1 MYSEVDKLVSY
12 VSRGIA
18 PKYTEEMDASILVI
32 NQKCIRDF
40 SLNFELARRHDLS
53 KKKINELKILQ
64 NHDVVVNSTGVGTLG
79 RVAQFNSLSVKASFD
94 SHVTVLRPNEDKIDP
109 IYFGYLIKSKQ
120 STIESFAEGST
131 GQTEL
136 SKSAISS
143 MGLKYIEGRKEQKL
157 IANFLLSLDR
167 KIALNKKMNATL
179 EAMAQALFKSWFVD
193 FDPVKAKLAAVR
205 CGRDPEKAAMAA
217 IACKLVVPPGK
228 PKPDNLEEK
237 LPSAEAIDAAIASL
251 DALSEEQMQSLKE
264 KAAHFPSD
272 FIESELGLIP
282 QGWKIRKFTDFLSF
296 DIGGDWGKEIFDDK
310 HTINAFIIRG
320 TDFKGLKHSGSLK
333 NIPKR
338 WVELKKI
345 KRRKIESGD
354 ILIEISGGSPTQST
368 GRSIYIKN
376 EIIQLLDLDAEPASF
391 CRLFRPLSKIY
402 GIFISQHLDYIY
414 EKGKMWSYQN
424 QSTGISNFQTKR
436 FLNEELV
443 INPQERILEMY
454 FSITDS
460 MIETNLNKQINT
472 LSQLRDA
479 LLPKLLSGEISVASD

>member
-40 SLNFELARRHDLS
+40 SLNFKLARRHDLS

-205 CGRDPEKAAMAA
+205 SGRDPEKAAMAA

-251 DALSEEQMQSLKE
+251 ETLSEEQMLSLKE

-282 QGWKIRKFTDFLSF
+282 QGWEIKSLSEV
-296 DIGGDWGKEIFDDK
+296 GMK
-310 HTINAFIIRG
+310 
-320 TDFKGLKHSGSLK
+320 L
-333 NIPKR
+333 
-338 WVELKKI
+338 
-345 KRRKIESGD
+345 ESGKRPKGGIDKNAKSGIPSVGAESLFSVGEYDYSKERLVPLEFAKKASKGWVKDYDVAVYKDGAQVGDPSRIALYGKSFPYSRFMVNEHVFLIRCEKIGQPFLYHLFKTSLIYEKLKAMGTSKAAQPGLNQGEVNSCKFIFSDVGVLNLYND
-354 ILIEISGGSPTQST
+354 ILIPQIE
-368 GRSIYIKN
+368 
-376 EIIQLLDLDAEPASF
+376 F
-391 CRLFRPLSKIY
+391 CL
-402 GIFISQHLDYIY
+402 
-414 EKGKMWSYQN
+414 EKGKES
-424 QSTGISNFQTKR
+424 R
-436 FLNEELV
+436 L
-443 INPQERILEMY
+443 
-454 FSITDS
+454 
-460 MIETNLNKQINT
+460 
-472 LSQLRDA
+472 LSLIRD
-479 LLPKLLSGEISVASD
+479 LLIPKLLSGEISVASD